1 VPRARPHNGRRTRG
15 RCLLSFGTLALI
27 VAVGLLGPALALLPS
42 RISPP
47 IVIGEI
53 AAGVALGRSGTH
65 SINPTQPT
73 LAFLADI
80 GFALLM
86 FIVGTHLPVREN
98 RLLRAS
104 RRGGIAVLITVALAA
119 VGGPLI
125 AWPASLN
132 RPAIIAALLATSSA
146 AIVLPIVQ
154 NRFEGDCLVLVAWV
168 SALDLITVLAV
179 PLVMAT
185 GGIGK
190 AVGGS
195 ALVIVGAALIGGLG
209 WYLGGTRP
217 VDRLQQA
224 SREHGFAL
232 DLRVSLLALFT
243 LAWIAERFDTSVLI
257 AGFAAGVAVAA
268 LGPPDR
274 VAQQLIGLGEGFFVP
289 LFFVVLGARL
299 DLGALFRSRD
309 DLLLLLMLTAGT
321 VVVHVTTM
329 LVMKLPLAYGLLGS
343 AQLGV
348 PSAIAAI
355 GLTTHQLRPGQGA
368 AIVGAAA
375 ISLAIAAVGA
385 TMAGYT
391 PTPSRR

>member
-1 VPRARPHNGRRTRG
+1 VSRAGSDHGRRARG
-15 RCLLSFGTLALI
+15 RCVLSFGTLALI

-42 RISPP
+42 RIAPP

-53 AAGVALGRSGTH
+53 AAGVVIGTSGTH
-65 SINPTQPT
+65 TINPAQPT

-86 FIVGTHLPVREN
+86 FIVGTHIPVRER
-98 RLLRAS
+98 RLIPAA
-104 RRGGIAVLITVALAA
+104 RRGGVAVVITVALAA

-125 AWPASLN
+125 AWPAALN
-132 RPAIIAALLATSSA
+132 RPAIIATLLATSSA
-146 AIVLPIVQ
+146 AVVLPIVEG
-154 NRFEGDCLVLVAWV
+154 RFEGACLVLLAWV
-168 SALDLITVLAV
+168 SALDVVTVLAV

-185 GGIGK
+185 GGVAK
-190 AVGGS
+190 AVAGS
-195 ALVIVGAALIGGLG
+195 VLVIAGATAVGATG
-209 WYLGGTRP
+209 WYLRRTRP
-217 VDRLQQA
+217 VDRLQRA

-268 LGPPDR
+268 LGPPER
-274 VAQQLIGLGEGFFVP
+274 VAQQLIGIGEGFFVP

-299 DLGALFRSRD
+299 DLHALLRSRD
-309 DLLLLLMLTAGT
+309 DLLLLLMLTAGI
-321 VVVHVTTM
+321 VVVHVITA
-329 LVMKLPLAYGLLGS
+329 LVMKLPLSYGLLGS

-355 GLTTHQLRPGQGA
+355 GLASHQLRPGQGA
-368 AIVGAAA
+368 AIIGAAA

>member
-1 VPRARPHNGRRTRG
+1 
-15 RCLLSFGTLALI
+15 
-27 VAVGLLGPALALLPS
+27 
-42 RISPP
+42 
-47 IVIGEI
+47 
-53 AAGVALGRSGTH
+53 
-65 SINPTQPT
+65 
-73 LAFLADI
+73 
-80 GFALLM
+80 
-86 FIVGTHLPVREN
+86 
-98 RLLRAS
+98 
-104 RRGGIAVLITVALAA
+104 
-119 VGGPLI
+119 
-125 AWPASLN
+125 WPAALN
-132 RPAIIAALLATSSA
+132 RPGIIAALLATSSA

-154 NRFEGDCLVLVAWV
+154 TRFEGDCLVLLAWV
-168 SALDLITVLAV
+168 SALDLVTVLAV

-185 GGIGK
+185 GGVGK
-190 AVGGS
+190 AVAGS
-195 ALVIVGAALIGGLG
+195 ALVILGRALLPGLG
-209 WYLGGTRP
+209 WYLGGARP
-217 VDRLQQA
+217 AGRLQEA

-309 DLLLLLMLTAGT
+309 DLFLLLMLTAGT

-329 LVMKLPLAYGLLGS
+329 LVMKLPLAFGLLGS